1 MIEQKID
8 RNTTRLLISMV
19 ILYLV
24 LICYISWDPRGNDQY
39 WNLANVERVTDFDGV
54 FKTNNIFPAGMPE
67 DLRDLPRPWVQNR
80 PVVYLVTLV
89 NMLLHNTQLSWILS
103 NFLFLVLTL
112 VIMQQIIRSSP
123 VSKKNY
129 LFSSILLF
137 VFPLNFYLVMQA
149 LPEQFNQLL
158 VIVLV
163 YILLVVKHP
172 GWRPALA
179 AIIAGL
185 LMYQRDNYIL
195 LLFLIPV
202 YLFIFHRKQYGLVQA
217 VLFMAIMGLLY
228 FIKPYILPGHTINH
242 ISSLSILSEVRP
254 GNHNMINY
262 LHPEI
267 PQKSFTEIVK
277 ILGAKTVNA
286 LSKQFTIKGTQAVFM
301 YTMNLLL
308 IPFIL
313 LLFNF
318 RRLPILKKK
327 VVFLTAI
334 FVAIHF
340 ATIFI
345 FENQYR
351 FSATLIPL
359 LILCGSFQLRAI
371 SMSKIF
377 TIIPVVVLVGCIGL
391 DILIGYSNV
400 KEAKEDKLSL
410 NEYREIKRAYIK
422 SKPVMVMW
430 TDGKQLLPSYAW
442 LPDPVYYFPADAKF
456 PELKKVAD
464 KLDTDLYL
472 VKKPGTFY
480 NQVQP
485 QIVEEIPMQ
494 HHPKTVLL
502 RIKR

>member
-8 RNTTRLLISMV
+8 RNTTRLLIGLV

-24 LICYISWDPRGNDQY
+24 LICYISREPRGSDQY
-39 WNLANVERVTDFDGV
+39 WSLANVERVTDFDGV

-67 DLRDLPRPWVQNR
+67 DLNDLPRPWVQNR
-80 PVVYLVTLV
+80 PVVYLVTFV
-89 NMLLHNTQLSWILS
+89 NMLLHNAQISWIIC

-112 VIMQQIIRSSP
+112 LIMQHIIKSSP
-123 VSKKNY
+123 VSKKNF

-163 YILLVVKHP
+163 YVLLMVKHP

-179 AIIAGL
+179 AVVAGL

-202 YLFIFHRKQYGLVQA
+202 YLYIFHRKQYGLVQA

-228 FIKPYILPGHTINH
+228 IIKPYILPDHTINH

-267 PQKSFTEIVK
+267 PQKSFPEILK
-277 ILGAKTVNA
+277 ILVSKTLNA
-286 LSKQFTIKGTQAVFM
+286 LSKQFSIKGSQAIFM

-313 LLFNF
+313 LLFGF
-318 RRLPILKKK
+318 RRLPVLKKK

-359 LILCGSFQLRAI
+359 LILCGSFKLRTI

-377 TIIPVVVLVGCIGL
+377 TIIPIVVLILCIGA
-391 DILIGYSNV
+391 DVLIARSNIQ
-400 KEAKEDKLSL
+400 EAKEDKLTL
-410 NEYREIKRAYIK
+410 KEYRAIKRDVIK

-442 LPDPVYYFPADAKF
+442 LPDPVYYFPADANF
-456 PELKKVAD
+456 SELKKVSD

-472 VKKPGTFY
+472 VKKPGSFY
-480 NQVQP
+480 SQLQP
-485 QIVEEIPMQ
+485 QVLEEIPIASQ
-494 HHPKTVLL
+494 PKTVLL